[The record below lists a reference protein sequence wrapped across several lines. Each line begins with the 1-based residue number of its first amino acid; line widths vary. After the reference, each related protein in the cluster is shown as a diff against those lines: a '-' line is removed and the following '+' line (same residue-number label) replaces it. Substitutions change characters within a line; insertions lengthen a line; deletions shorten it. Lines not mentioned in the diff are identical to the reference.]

1 MIMAGSLKPFLLL
14 VSFMMTA
21 AIECPFEPL
30 DDNFGDVSEPA
41 YTVEELE
48 ENMEKVFEQKSTSCT
63 PTERVYRSYSSGAV
77 LTSDLTKAA
86 GKHCAFPSEC
96 KLSKTGSSLQAATCT
111 ELLRIR
117 DEITSGGYTATCR
130 HDLTNW
136 NVGPPEKN
144 GCGADGVCTDPDY
157 SIFLQRRLSPQGNF
171 SELRTTCLL

>member
-1 MIMAGSLKPFLLL
+1 MAGFLKPFLLL
-14 VSFMMTA
+14 VSFMMKA
-21 AIECPFEPL
+21 AIECPFQPL
-30 DDNFGDVSEPA
+30 DDNYGSVSEPA

-48 ENMEKVFEQKSTSCT
+48 ENMEKVFDFLCNATAT
-63 PTERVYRSYSSGAV
+63 TERVYRSYSSGAV

-86 GKHCAFPSEC
+86 GKHCAYPSEC
-96 KLSKTGSSLQAATCT
+96 KISKSGNSLQAATCT

-136 NVGPPEKN
+136 NVNPPEKQ

-171 SELRTTCLL
+171 